1 MNEDLLADYRAS
13 LEAIGYTPEMA
24 QDLAE
29 SLISALTEEGKK

>member
-13 LEAIGYTPEMA
+13 LEAIGYTTEMA

-29 SLISALTEEGKK
+29 NLLSALMKEGEE